1 MRKESEYL
9 ALLKEIEA
17 NHSMILQLKSDIEL
31 LNNRVDEENLDKRE
45 AVSALAK
52 TLEELKEL
60 SEEIRSVRHRQK
72 KKLEK
77 LEKLDK
83 GIEVDKSGALW
94 VLIEEFKCNADSP
107 TQDKAYAEI
116 LRQFYN
122 EREQG
127 KFYKMLTRQDIK
139 NLLSKKRGK

>member
-17 NHSMILQLKSDIEL
+17 NHSMILQLKSDIEV
-31 LNNRVDEENLDKRE
+31 LNNRVAEENLDKRE

-94 VLIEEFKCNADSP
+94 VLIEEFKCNTEAPEDR
-107 TQDKAYAEI
+107 AYLEV